1 MSPKG
6 VSTTVRRGSC
16 AAPCALLP
24 YDYSVTSTLI
34 PGVLNP
40 LLSAYHKGPCTND
53 VSREGGRAISEQRK
67 EGRLHEFGT
76 DKWEGGKKSW
86 KCVWRHLWTTRNNL
100 ARLISVPGAEFS
112 DGFIGKISWF
122 SLKNPSENSA
132 PDQYIQG
139 SANPQ
144 TPGSENK
151 RIKICVLLP
160 AAGRRTQLF
169 HLTFTEPGF
178 AVPCTQGT

>member
-76 DKWEGGKKSW
+76 DKWEGGKKS
-86 KCVWRHLWTTRNNL
+86 
-100 ARLISVPGAEFS
+100 
-112 DGFIGKISWF
+112 
-122 SLKNPSENSA
+122 
-132 PDQYIQG
+132 
-139 SANPQ
+139 
-144 TPGSENK
+144 
-151 RIKICVLLP
+151 
-160 AAGRRTQLF
+160 
-169 HLTFTEPGF
+169 
-178 AVPCTQGT
+178 